1 MNRKLIGLISLSFMA
16 LMVIGAVAVTP
27 DKLSAN
33 VGTKVSISIT
43 GLTDTSDYKIIDSY
57 DKLIEAFTASGTTHA
72 TKVSVLLEGD
82 NDFTLAHFTNGT
94 VITTFTVVGT
104 DPVEEIYIIF
114 PLILMFALVGVVMK
128 FFNKI

>member
-1 MNRKLIGLISLSFMA
+1 MNRKLIGLISLSFVA
-16 LMVIGAVAVTP
+16 LMLVGTVAVAP

-33 VGTKVSISIT
+33 VGTKVSITVS
-43 GLTDTSDYKIIDSY
+43 GLTDATDYKIVDSY
-57 DKLIEAFTASGTTHA
+57 DKLVEAFTSTGTTHI
-72 TKVSVLLEGD
+72 TKVSILLEGD
-82 NDFTLAHFTNGT
+82 NTFTLCNFSTGA
-94 VITTFTVVGT
+94 VLVTFTIVGT